1 MSYETGSET
10 GEQETSSND
19 NGRIP
24 FSEAASELE
33 TEPHLLWRWSQ
44 RFALF
49 LGPDVAGDHPHYSPA
64 DLETLRTIQSLSAD
78 DGLDDQQV
86 AQRLA
91 LKKAQQDGFTVSSS
105 ISIKA
110 EDIKPEAQKPDGDP
124 ASKPD
129 AVEFTLAELS
139 TDTTTPQAL
148 HDVFSALATSQQAV
162 LNNQA
167 SMREIVG
174 VVVQDNFN
182 LKGENRK
189 LRERMLELERT
200 LAEYQRREETRKE
213 RLENRLR
220 ALEGAIS
227 GLQQQIAQI
236 VQLLRKRRR
245 RFFW

>member
-1 MSYETGSET
+1 MSYDQGSKTVETDASSE
-10 GEQETSSND
+10 
-19 NGRIP
+19 NGRVP
-24 FSEAASELE
+24 FSEATAILR

-49 LGPDVAGDHPHYSPA
+49 LGPDVTGDHPHYTTV
-64 DLETLRTIQSLSAD
+64 DIQTLEEIQSLQAE
-78 DGLDDQQV
+78 GLNDQQI
-86 AQRLA
+86 AQHLA
-91 LKKAQQDGFTVSSS
+91 LHQAAAEERASS
-105 ISIKA
+105 
-110 EDIKPEAQKPDGDP
+110 
-124 ASKPD
+124 AS
-129 AVEFTLAELS
+129 AASALAELENS
-139 TDTTTPQAL
+139 SEVPNLPAKLLDGGEMGTQAL
-148 HDVFSALATSQQAV
+148 HDVFNALASGQQAV
-162 LNNQA
+162 LNNQT

-213 RLENRLR
+213 RLESRLR
-220 ALEGAIS
+220 ALEGTVG
-227 GLQQQIAQI
+227 GLQHQIAQI